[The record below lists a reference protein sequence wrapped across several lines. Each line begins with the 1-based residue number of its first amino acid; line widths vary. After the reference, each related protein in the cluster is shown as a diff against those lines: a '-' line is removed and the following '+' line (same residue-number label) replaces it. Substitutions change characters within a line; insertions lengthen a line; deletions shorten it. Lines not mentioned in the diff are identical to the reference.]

1 MAVLLSDL
9 SQGKARTRWTEDER
23 CKLARYVIDHCGDRH
38 VVELFDDDLVEL
50 VREGMILVLDP
61 GRDRVIQGISQLPW
75 LRSALVRVLSELVE
89 VAPEAPPAAPL
100 DPVDQ
105 DPAQPPETPPGASY
119 ARQARRLRRK
129 LAEVKAEQTRTADEL
144 AVLVDTILDVLPQ
157 LKRTE
162 PPSMLPE
169 VPKLTDCHLFVAV
182 VGLRKDQ
189 QQSVERQVGDLVE
202 FDFVDSSKKRPEQ
215 VGGCDLL
222 IATRW
227 SGRSWTREARRL
239 LGDRVV
245 EANSASEVVRM
256 IREIAKPS

>member
-1 MAVLLSDL
+1 V
-9 SQGKARTRWTEDER
+9 
-23 CKLARYVIDHCGDRH
+23 VDHCGDRH
-38 VVELFDDDLVEL
+38 VVELYDDDLVQL

-75 LRSALVRVLSELVE
+75 LRATIARVLSELVE
-89 VAPEAPPAAPL
+89 VVPEAPPAPL
-100 DPVDQ
+100 PDPVDQ
-105 DPAQPPETPPGASY
+105 EPARPPETPPGASY

-129 LAEVKAEQTRTADEL
+129 LDEVKAEQTRTADEL

-169 VPKLTDCHLFVAV
+169 MPKLTDRHLFVAV
-182 VGLRKDQ
+182 AGLRKDQ

-215 VGGCDLL
+215 VGGCDFL
-222 IATRW
+222 IASRW
-227 SGRSWTREARRL
+227 SGRSWTRAARQL
-239 LGDRVV
+239 LGDRVL
-245 EANSASEVVRM
+245 EANSPSDVIRL
-256 IREIAKPS
+256 IREIVKPS